1 MASNSGCTEVLVDG
15 ASTANLPRGASES
28 VTALECHSFPVDPG
42 FGGAMIS
49 RDDYVSKLKAQ
60 IDEWNAQ
67 AAKWEATGAK
77 NVEQFRA
84 RRDEALAELR
94 RVQSASANAWRDMMR
109 GADSALKDVQ
119 EAFDKARKQFD
130 KR

>member
-1 MASNSGCTEVLVDG
+1 
-15 ASTANLPRGASES
+15 
-28 VTALECHSFPVDPG
+28 
-42 FGGAMIS
+42 MIS

-67 AAKWEATGAK
+67 AAKWEAAGAK

-94 RVQSASANAWRDMMR
+94 RVQSASANAWRDMIR
-109 GADSALKDVQ
+109 GTDSALKGVQ

-130 KR
+130 KK

>member
-1 MASNSGCTEVLVDG
+1 
-15 ASTANLPRGASES
+15 
-28 VTALECHSFPVDPG
+28 
-42 FGGAMIS
+42 MIN

-67 AAKWEATGAK
+67 AAKWEAAGAK

-109 GADSALKDVQ
+109 ATDSALK
-119 EAFDKARKQFD
+119 EAHDAFNKARKQFD
-130 KR
+130 KK

>member
-1 MASNSGCTEVLVDG
+1 
-15 ASTANLPRGASES
+15 
-28 VTALECHSFPVDPG
+28 
-42 FGGAMIS
+42 MIS

-60 IDEWNAQ
+60 IDQWNAQ
-67 AAKWEATGAK
+67 AAKWEAAGAK

-109 GADSALKDVQ
+109 GADSALKGVQ

-130 KR
+130 KKTFDKK

>member
-1 MASNSGCTEVLVDG
+1 
-15 ASTANLPRGASES
+15 
-28 VTALECHSFPVDPG
+28 
-42 FGGAMIS
+42 MIS

-60 IDEWNAQ
+60 IDQWSAQ
-67 AAKWEATGAK
+67 AAKWEAAGAK

-119 EAFDKARKQFD
+119 QAFDKARRQFD
-130 KR
+130 KK